1 MKKLFDRMIGSLVF
15 KIALAIVIVETILLG
30 LFGGYYVQYFGA
42 EIDRR
47 IAEQISTPGRLIQD
61 EQLKVSILSDPEQ
74 MKRLLGPHLQ
84 QAMAIGFDGTIYHST
99 DPLMIGNSV
108 KIIEGFPADE
118 LRADMNDQVL
128 ITVDDQFGN
137 SMISI
142 TPLFSLNAN
151 QPFMYVFLKVSTKGL
166 EESQRQMQSVLLIGS
181 AMCILLTS
189 ALIFLFTQQTVLK
202 RLITAAQFVNKIQI
216 GKLSS
221 RLTPMGRDEI
231 GTLERGL
238 NAMAESLE
246 RRTQQ
251 HQIAQDAL
259 RDSEER
265 FRDFTF
271 SSADWYWE
279 MGSDLKIAFASY
291 KFYQLIEEINGS
303 PQGQAFDQLGL
314 QSEHPEGWHYL
325 QRRLDDH
332 MAFQNVEFSW
342 TSRKGE
348 KHYGRI
354 NGVPVFALDGSFNGY
369 RGTGSNI
376 TAQHRAA
383 EEQQALQR
391 QLATSQKLEAVG
403 QMAGGVAHEFNNCL
417 AGILSFAEV
426 ARAKIDDPERV
437 KEYIDHV
444 ISLGER
450 ATSVADQLLMFSRR
464 RIDQPTNV
472 RVQSIFSEMEK
483 LLMTLL
489 EHRIELQ
496 IWADE
501 PELYTRVDP
510 TQLSACLLNLA
521 INARDAMPDGG
532 SLQISCRSVD
542 IPPLD
547 QRNSDDDEDSYPDD
561 MAGDFVVIT
570 VQDTGTGIPDDIID
584 NIFEPFFSTKEPGK
598 GTGLGLS
605 IVHSWVEEAHG
616 FINVESVEGEGT
628 TFSVYLPRSEPGIEP
643 VHRID
648 DVSEYPGNGERILIV
663 DDEQALRTTARII
676 LEDAGFVTTTA
687 KSTEEALETL
697 KKSED
702 DEPYDVILTDVVMS
716 GRSGPQL
723 IIEALRQNPRYGVVF
738 MSGYPARSRKELDNL
753 LGNYV
758 FVKKPFRP
766 TQLQKAIHE
775 ALALRAERQQ
785 RTSSS

>member
-1 MKKLFDRMIGSLVF
+1 MRTLFDRLIGSLVF
-15 KIALAIVIVETILLG
+15 KIAFAIIVVETILFG
-30 LFGGYYVQYFGA
+30 LFGGYYVNYFGA

-47 IAEQISTPGRLIQD
+47 IAEQISTPGRLIQQ
-61 EQLKVSILSDPEQ
+61 EQLKVSILSDAEQ
-74 MKRLLGPHLQ
+74 MELLLGRHLQ
-84 QAMAIGFDGTIYHST
+84 QALAVGFDGTIYHST
-99 DPLMIGNSV
+99 DPLMIGAS
-108 KIIEGFPADE
+108 ISSLPDFPNE
-118 LRADMNDQVL
+118 QLRADMREQTL
-128 ITVDDQFGN
+128 FTVDDDTGS
-137 SMISI
+137 SMVSI
-142 TPLFSLNAN
+142 TPIFALNAN
-151 QPFMYVFLKVSTKGL
+151 QPFMYVYLKVSTKGL
-166 EESQRQMQSVLLIGS
+166 EESQRQMQSVLVIGS
-181 AMCILLTS
+181 ILCVLLTS
-189 ALIFLFTQQTVLK
+189 ALIFLFTQHTVLK
-202 RLITAAQFVNKIQI
+202 RLITAAQFVNKIQV

-231 GTLERGL
+231 GILERGL

-251 HQIAQDAL
+251 HQAAQNAL

-265 FRDFTF
+265 FRDFTL

-279 MGSDLKIAFASY
+279 MGSDFKIAFASY

-303 PQGQAFDQLGL
+303 PQGQSFDKLGL
-314 QSEHPEGWHYL
+314 HPEHPEGWHYL
-325 QRRLDDH
+325 QRHLDEH
-332 MAFQNVEFSW
+332 TAFYNVEFSW
-342 TSRKGE
+342 TSRDGE
-348 KHYGRI
+348 KQFGRI

-376 TAQHRAA
+376 TEQHRAA

-450 ATSVADQLLMFSRR
+450 ATGVADQLLMFSRR
-464 RIDQPTNV
+464 RIDQPKNV
-472 RVQSIFSEMEK
+472 RVESIFAEMEK
-483 LLMTLL
+483 LLVTLL
-489 EHRIELQ
+489 EHRIDLQ

-501 PELYTRVDP
+501 ADLHTRVDP
-510 TQLSACLLNLA
+510 TQLSACILNLA

-532 SLQISCRSVD
+532 TLQISCSSAD
-542 IPPLD
+542 IPPLA
-547 QRNSDDDEDSYPDD
+547 QREADEDEDIYPPEVE
-561 MAGDFVVIT
+561 GQFVVIT
-570 VQDTGTGIPDDIID
+570 VQDTGTGIPEDVID
-584 NIFEPFFSTKEPGK
+584 HIFEPFFSTKEPGK

-616 FINVESVEGEGT
+616 FINLESVEGEGT
-628 TFSVYLPRSEPGIEP
+628 TFSIYLPRSEPGAEP
-643 VHRID
+643 EDEVDEIG
-648 DVSEYPGNGERILIV
+648 VFPGNGERVLIV
-663 DDEQALRTTARII
+663 DDEQALRTTAQII
-676 LEDAGFVTTTA
+676 LDDAGYRTEIA
-687 KSTEEALETL
+687 KSTEEALVILQT
-697 KKSED
+697 STGD
-702 DEPYDVILTDVVMS
+702 AAFDVIVTDVVLP

-766 TQLQKAIHE
+766 GKLQKAVHD
-775 ALALRAERQQ
+775 ALKLASERAQ
-785 RTSSS
+785 SS